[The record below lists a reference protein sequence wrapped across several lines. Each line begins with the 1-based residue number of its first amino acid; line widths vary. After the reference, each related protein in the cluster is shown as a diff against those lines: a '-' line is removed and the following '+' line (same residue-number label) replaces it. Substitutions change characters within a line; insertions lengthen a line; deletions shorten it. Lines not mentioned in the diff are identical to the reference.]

1 MIVKV
6 GEGQMLVVIMVDCES
21 RWWWIRCF
29 NLRPKKN
36 NNEQLNFKML
46 GKYML
51 PRFNICI

>member
-29 NLRPKKN
+29 SLSQKKN
-36 NNEQLNFKML
+36 NNEQMN
-46 GKYML
+46 
-51 PRFNICI
+51 